1 MVKLMTD
8 EDRRFNVLNHVNVPL
23 HEIVPEDGEATILD
37 AFNVTKDQL
46 PKILVTDPA
55 ARAAKLIGEEGETG
69 ASVGNIM
76 KITRE
81 SPTAGVHVAYRLVV
95 SSI

>member
-23 HEIVPEDGEATILD
+23 HEIVPQDEEATVLGSYQ
-37 AFNVTKDQL
+37 VTKDQL

-55 ARAAKLIGEEGETG
+55 ARAAKLMGGDGETG
-69 ASVGNIM
+69 ASPGNII

-81 SPTAGVHVAYRLVV
+81 SSTAGVHVAYRSVV
-95 SSI
+95 SAL